1 MRRKSGLLYCLTKS
15 LPMSRI
21 EVSQVH
27 DDVLLAELHFIA
39 NVPLHEP
46 ANIEERTSHVVPRPL
61 DVPVLSGSIRA
72 VTPTF
77 QPDNR
82 LGQFPSLNQ
91 AENYMSLLKRSGA
104 HTAALIRVGS

>member
-1 MRRKSGLLYCLTKS
+1 MRRKSSLLDCLTKS

-39 NVPLHEP
+39 YVPLHEP
-46 ANIEERTSHVVPRPL
+46 ANIEGRMPHIVPRPF
-61 DVPVLSGSIRA
+61 DVPVLSGSISA
-72 VTPTF
+72 ITPTL

-82 LGQFPSLNQ
+82 LRQLASLNQ
-91 AENYMSLLKRSGA
+91 AQDYVGFLKRPSA
-104 HTAALIRVGS
+104 NTTTLIRVDS